1 MSDQEYWSN
10 RKAALIRGEW
20 DDWKTRFQPLEEYY
34 ASLLTDPAQRNE
46 LRNTTLG
53 YVNDSANDR
62 YQAGLS
68 SLKRQD
74 NRFGVGLTALEQ
86 NSRDRKMQAGK
97 QAMLAKSLTD
107 TTSHMDDREKQM
119 MSGGISRGRTA

>member
-1 MSDQEYWSN
+1 MSDRDYWSN
-10 RKAALIRGEW
+10 RKASLIRGEW

-34 ASLLTDPAQRNE
+34 AGLLTDPAQRNE

-53 YVNDSANDR
+53 YVQDSANDR

-74 NRFGVGLTALEQ
+74 NRLGVGLGSLEQ
-86 NSRDRKMQAGK
+86 NSRDRKMQASK

-107 TTSHMDDREKQM
+107 TTSYMDDREQQM
-119 MSGGISRGRTA
+119 MSGGISSGRTS